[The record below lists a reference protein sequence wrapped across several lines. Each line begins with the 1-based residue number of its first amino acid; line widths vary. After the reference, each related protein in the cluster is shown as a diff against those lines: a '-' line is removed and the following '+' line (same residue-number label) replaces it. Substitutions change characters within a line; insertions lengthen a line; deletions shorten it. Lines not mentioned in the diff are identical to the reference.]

1 MIRLGGGWQ
10 GRGNSRALYSGPVSR
25 QELEAALAELE
36 GDQLRILV
44 LANDRRQTERS
55 PDVAF
60 FLAIPLPAPGDVAVV
75 PAAPPAPPAP
85 PAPSAPPAPA
95 PPAASPR
102 RSYTPRQPRRTADEY
117 QR

>member
-60 FLAIPLPAPGDVAVV
+60 FLAIPLPAPGDAAVV
-75 PAAPPAPPAP
+75 PA
-85 PAPSAPPAPA
+85 APSAPPAPA